1 MAVTLVDTN
10 TASPAAGV
18 LTFAAALVGAT
29 APNGL
34 MWIIGGDK
42 NSGTVTPPTD
52 TPTLPINLKGTGSP
66 VDQVTLA
73 MAYGTA
79 DGGETTLS
87 GTVTANVGG
96 GQVWVA
102 ELADSV
108 GTGAWA
114 QWGTITNETA
124 GADVTT
130 VALTGLVAT
139 ETGLAVAAVAADS
152 VNTQG
157 TVAWTSSTGHTF
169 TARRA
174 TASGGGQAG
183 LWIATAP
190 VVKGDTVSV
199 TFARTGGTADQHS
212 GFMTVMARTVVTIT
226 GALAVTVRKPT
237 SALTGLVRVQGA
249 LGATVQL
256 PVGALQGSPI
266 DRGQLAATVA
276 LPTAAL
282 AGLVRIQGALAATI
296 PAPIANIAGTAPSV
310 GTLAA
315 TVARPVAWFHD
326 ALPVLDT
333 PIRAGAPELVDNWT
347 AGVAELAP
355 TWSAGPPVLS

>member
-1 MAVTLVDTN
+1 MAVTLVDSN
-10 TASPAAGV
+10 TAAPATGV
-18 LTFAAALVGAT
+18 LTFAASLVGAT
-29 APNGL
+29 APNAL
-34 MWIIGGDK
+34 LWVIGGDK

-52 TPTLPINLKGTGSP
+52 TPTFPINLKGTGSP
-66 VDQVTLA
+66 ADQVTLA
-73 MAYGTA
+73 MAHGTA

-87 GTVTANVGG
+87 GTVGANVAG

-108 GTGAWA
+108 GTGVWA
-114 QWGTITNETA
+114 RWGTVLNETA

-130 VALTGLVAT
+130 VALDNLAAT
-139 ETGLAVAAVAADS
+139 ETGLAIAAVAADS

-190 VVKGDTVSV
+190 VTKGDTVSV

-212 GFMTVMARTVVTIT
+212 GFMTVMARTVSATT
-226 GALAVTVRKPT
+226 GSLAATLQKPT
-237 SALTGLVRVQGA
+237 SALTGLVRIPGA
-249 LGATVQL
+249 LGATLQR

-266 DRGQLAATVA
+266 DRAALAASVA
-276 LPTAAL
+276 LPVAAL
-282 AGLVRIQGALAATI
+282 AGLVRVQGQLGATM
-296 PAPIANIAGTAPSV
+296 PPPIANIAGI
-310 GTLAA
+310 
-315 TVARPVAWFHD
+315 ARPVGALAAVLPLPVMFIHE
-326 ALPVLDT
+326 ALPVLT
-333 PIRAGAPELVDNWT
+333 FPLRAGQPTVDGVWA
-347 AGVAELAP
+347 AGVAGLAP
-355 TWSAGPPVLS
+355 TWSAGPAVLG